1 MTKVVTAKTAR
12 DNFSQMLNL
21 VDYGQTEVVVTR
33 FDRPAVV
40 WVDYEKF
47 QKMNV
52 NSQNGTKKQ
61 AKSGAEALLGLSKLG
76 IKIPKGLDLSINYK
90 KYLFDE

>member
-1 MTKVVTAKTAR
+1 MTKAVTAKAAR

-40 WVDYEKF
+40 LVDYEKF
-47 QKMNV
+47 QEIT
-52 NSQNGTKKQ
+52 NSRNKTV
-61 AKSGAEALLGLSKLG
+61 AKRKTGAEALLGLSKLG
-76 IKIPKGLDLSINYK
+76 IKVPKGLDLSINYK
-90 KYLFDE
+90 KYLFD